1 MTGKLFYD
9 ELERSIKQLE
19 KEVLEYVRKEKK
31 FNEEFKLREYS
42 HIKRTISL
50 MKINE
55 ELEKEIKWATREKKI
70 KASEKNRKEASKH

>member
-31 FNEEFKLREYS
+31 FNEEFKMREYS

>member
-1 MTGKLFYD
+1 
-9 ELERSIKQLE
+9 
-19 KEVLEYVRKEKK
+19 
-31 FNEEFKLREYS
+31 
-42 HIKRTISL
+42 

>member
-1 MTGKLFYD
+1 MTGKLSYD

-31 FNEEFKLREYS
+31 FNEERKLLEYS

-55 ELEKEIKWATREKKI
+55 ELEK
-70 KASEKNRKEASKH
+70 

>member
-1 MTGKLFYD
+1 MTGKLSCD

-31 FNEEFKLREYS
+31 FNEEFKMREYS

>member
-1 MTGKLFYD
+1 MTEKPTYK
-9 ELERSIKQLE
+9 ELERRIKQLE
-19 KEVLEYVRKEKK
+19 REVLEYVRKEKE
-31 FNEEFKLREYS
+31 FNEERKFLEYS
-42 HIKRTISL
+42 HTKRTISL

>member
-1 MTGKLFYD
+1 MTGKLSYD

-31 FNEEFKLREYS
+31 FNEERKLLEYS

-70 KASEKNRKEASKH
+70 KASEKDRKEASKH

>member
-1 MTGKLFYD
+1 MTGKLSYD
-9 ELERSIKQLE
+9 ELERSIKKLE

-31 FNEEFKLREYS
+31 FNEECKLLEYS

>member
-1 MTGKLFYD
+1 MTGKLSYD

-31 FNEEFKLREYS
+31 FNEEFKLHEYS

-70 KASEKNRKEASKH
+70 KASEKSRKEASKH

>member
-1 MTGKLFYD
+1 MTGKLSYD

-31 FNEEFKLREYS
+31 FNEEFKMREYS

>member
-1 MTGKLFYD
+1 MTGKLSYD

-31 FNEEFKLREYS
+31 FNEEFKLCEYS

>member
-1 MTGKLFYD
+1 MAGKPSYE
-9 ELERSIKQLE
+9 ELERSIKQSE
-19 KEVLEYVRKEKK
+19 REVLEYVHKENE
-31 FNEEFKLREYS
+31 FNEQRKLLEYS

-70 KASEKNRKEASKH
+70 KTSEKNRKEASKP

>member
-1 MTGKLFYD
+1 MTGKLSYD

-19 KEVLEYVRKEKK
+19 REVLEYLHKENG
-31 FNEEFKLREYS
+31 FNEERKLLEYS
-42 HIKRTISL
+42 HIKLTISL

-55 ELEKEIKWATREKKI
+55 ELQKEIKWATREKKI